1 MAVIN
6 NLNLAKI
13 ERGFPVRVYL
23 DATFDSK
30 GRVLNLQ
37 PDGTLL
43 SADHA
48 NIVELGYTQD
58 GAELSVAQDRGGLE
72 VDQRNHEVLPV
83 LTKQTPHLKVSYLQV
98 NDIPTL
104 GKLVAGAVVETDS
117 YATGISDQVDQSIAL
132 HSVTAIAPTAGDATK
147 FHQMT
152 VFACSN
158 MASLLIKLSKAWH
171 KMPLDFVGEDA
182 GRSDGK
188 TYYNGILTPVVTP

>member
-1 MAVIN
+1 MPPVN

-30 GRVLNLQ
+30 GRVVNLQ
-37 PDGTLL
+37 LNGDLL
-43 SADHA
+43 QADHA
-48 NIVELGYTQD
+48 NIVDLGYTQD
-58 GAELSVAQDRGGLE
+58 GAELSLEQARGGLE

-83 LTKQTPHLKVSYLQV
+83 LTKQTPHLKVGYLQV

-104 GKLVAGAVVETDS
+104 GLIIPGAVVETDS

-132 HSVTAIAPTAGDATK
+132 HSVTAIAPTAGDKTK
-147 FHQMT
+147 YHQMT

-158 MASLLIKLSKAWH
+158 MAQLLIKLSKAWH

-182 GRSDGK
+182 GRLDGK
-188 TYYNGILTPVVTP
+188 TYYNGIITPVGP